1 MIFVLE
7 DVASSVLSIFP
18 ETIYQSTRRNWNVSP
33 TAQHLSRSGMGKLI
47 VFNHSFIHRAPSP
60 IPTYSPPT
68 LPLAAS
74 YTLDTAI
81 LPLARS

>member
-1 MIFVLE
+1 MTLVLD
-7 DVASSVLSIFP
+7 DVAGWILSIYL
-18 ETIYQSTRRNWNVSP
+18 ETIYQSTRRNWNMSP
-33 TAQHLSRSGMGKLI
+33 TAQQLSRSGMGKLI

-60 IPTYSPPT
+60 IPTYSLPT